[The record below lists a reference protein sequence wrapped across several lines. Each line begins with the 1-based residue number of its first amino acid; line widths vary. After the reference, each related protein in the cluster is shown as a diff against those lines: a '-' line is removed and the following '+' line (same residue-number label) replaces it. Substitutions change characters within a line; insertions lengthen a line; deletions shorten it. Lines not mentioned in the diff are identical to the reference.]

1 MSSSSPQNDT
11 SRPKIRSAKRNYSNL
26 REYKGVEFPL
36 HDLSVRGAHAIG
48 IGRKYSD
55 GKPTGQLAL
64 RYYVAKKLP
73 TSMLGSREAIPE
85 SIRYVSRKDGR
96 GTRLVTD
103 VIEVPPAQFE
113 AFDPEDRHRPVP
125 GGVSGGISGHT
136 GTIGGWVWDET
147 DDTIVML
154 SNDHVFEHTAG
165 VDIMQPGS
173 ADGGSLPTDKI
184 GDVKR
189 GIARVNSP
197 NVNTVDCA
205 IGDPDSSD
213 TYDLIVHDIGP
224 AVYAIETATLEMRVE
239 KYGQTTEHTYGEVLD
254 VDWSGT
260 VSGRLFEDCV
270 YVDIVSPSTDWS
282 AGGDSGSLVFS
293 QETIN
298 ADSDIKP
305 VVGLHFAG
313 GGTHGIE
320 CKIQNVFSDLNLT
333 TLCAG
338 AFAAF
343 LDSLFE
349 TETEGELSEENEL
362 RLRTL
367 SGLASRSV
375 TRFTPLSFVRKERC
389 KAATFRFHAG
399 ISRELQGRML
409 ATRKGSM
416 VTKFVDDN
424 RAELLGM
431 LSRNG
436 DIRRATVAA
445 LRPFVGGATTTTD
458 VLERKFTEQDLQ
470 RFEKL
475 AREVERRGSK
485 RLKPSLKIIRSLA
498 GRAEGRSIAGI
509 LGLRT

>member
-1 MSSSSPQNDT
+1 
-11 SRPKIRSAKRNYSNL
+11 
-26 REYKGVEFPL
+26 
-36 HDLSVRGAHAIG
+36 
-48 IGRKYSD
+48 
-55 GKPTGQLAL
+55 
-64 RYYVAKKLP
+64 
-73 TSMLGSREAIPE
+73 
-85 SIRYVSRKDGR
+85 
-96 GTRLVTD
+96 
-103 VIEVPPAQFE
+103 
-113 AFDPEDRHRPVP
+113 
-125 GGVSGGISGHT
+125 
-136 GTIGGWVWDET
+136 
-147 DDTIVML
+147 
-154 SNDHVFEHTAG
+154 
-165 VDIMQPGS
+165 
-173 ADGGSLPTDKI
+173 
-184 GDVKR
+184 
-189 GIARVNSP
+189 
-197 NVNTVDCA
+197 
-205 IGDPDSSD
+205 
-213 TYDLIVHDIGP
+213 
-224 AVYAIETATLEMRVE
+224 MRVE

-260 VSGRLFEDCV
+260 VSGRLFEDCL

-293 QETIN
+293 QGAIN

-367 SGLASRSV
+367 SCLASRSV

-416 VTKFVDDN
+416 VTKFVDNN

-458 VLERKFTEQDLQ
+458 VLERKFTERDLQ